1 MTKKNMLRYVFKLLI
16 IWMGSSLT
24 GLTYAQDAKVAE
36 YQTADAELKNTYK
49 QLMEKLSTQDK
60 EKLKESQRRWNAFR
74 NVDCGY
80 GLVDKFDCL
89 VARTKERTQ
98 QLKDRPPRN

>member
-1 MTKKNMLRYVFKLLI
+1 MTKKNPLGYVFKLIIILI
-16 IWMGSSLT
+16 GTSLT

-49 QLMEKLSTQDK
+49 QLMEKLSAQDK
-60 EKLKESQRRWNAFR
+60 EKLKESQRRWHAFR
-74 NVDCGY
+74 NVDCEY

-98 QLKDRPPRN
+98 QLNTRSPSN